1 MARGLHLRTPATHPG
16 MCATTS
22 AAATIRSCTRAHVLG
37 LCLLNVA
44 TFPPSTEQPRPTRA
58 LPRVAASW
66 YHLQKRLH
74 LNHVLVAMDE
84 SDSIVGSVEVH
95 TAAYML
101 SQPKN
106 NLTQEQADVLQPYL
120 ASLAVR
126 DDMRGRGIGKALV
139 QAALDEARAVSQRPD
154 EHLLLQVEASNVPAL
169 RLYERCGFK
178 VISAPG
184 CQIAVMRRR
193 LHERAAR
200 APSTP
205 PASSVRAS
213 WLDGGGVTDEVT

>member
-1 MARGLHLRTPATHPG
+1 MGAG
-16 MCATTS
+16 
-22 AAATIRSCTRAHVLG
+22 ATIHRCARTHVLG
-37 LCLLNVA
+37 LCLLNLA
-44 TFPPSTEQPRPTRA
+44 TFPPSTEHPASQPARA

-66 YHLQKRLH
+66 YHLQRRLH
-74 LNHVLVAMDE
+74 LNHVLVAIDE
-84 SDSIVGSVEVH
+84 KEDIVGSVEVH

-101 SQPKN
+101 SQAKN

-126 DDMRGRGIGKALV
+126 DDMRGRGIGTALV
-139 QAALDEARAVSQRPD
+139 QAAVDEARAVSRRPD

-169 RLYERCGFK
+169 RLYQRCGFE

-184 CQIAVMRRR
+184 CQISVMRRR

-200 APSTP
+200 VPSTP
-205 PASSVRAS
+205 PASSARAS
-213 WLDGGGVTDEVT
+213 WLDGGGGGVTDEVT